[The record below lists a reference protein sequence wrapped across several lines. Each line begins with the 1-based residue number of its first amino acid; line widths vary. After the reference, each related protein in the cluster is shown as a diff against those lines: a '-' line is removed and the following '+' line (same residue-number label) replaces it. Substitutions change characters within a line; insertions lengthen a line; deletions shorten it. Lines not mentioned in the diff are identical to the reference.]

1 MFDLMPF
8 DRRNFKDMQ
17 RFFDGF
23 EKNLFGWPESFGGFK
38 TDIIDQGSQ
47 YVLEAELPGFAKE
60 DLNIDI
66 DGDRLTISAQHTAEN
81 EEKNENF
88 VRRERSYGSYSR
100 SFDISNIKAEA
111 ITAEYKNGVLFL
123 TMPKNDQ
130 AAEKS
135 RRIQIQ

>member
-8 DRRNFKDMQ
+8 DRRNYKDLQ

-23 EKNLFGWPESFGGFK
+23 EKNLFGWPESFGGFR
-38 TDIIDQGSQ
+38 TDIIDKGSQ